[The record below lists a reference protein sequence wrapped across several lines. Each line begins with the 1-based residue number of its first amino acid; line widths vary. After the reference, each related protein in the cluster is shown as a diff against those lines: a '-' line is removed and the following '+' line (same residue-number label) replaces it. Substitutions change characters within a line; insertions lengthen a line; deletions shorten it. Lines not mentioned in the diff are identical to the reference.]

1 MKTFAILFLTLLVSG
16 SALAQPVACP
26 SSVYFEALGNGLLYS
41 VNYDRLLTRSLG
53 ARVGVSHFAPDE
65 VSVTTFPMTAY
76 CLVGSGNHKLE
87 LGLGACVMLQGDRQ
101 SFSFMSSL
109 DEEFKG
115 NGVLGT
121 ATLGY
126 RHQHPEGGFVFR
138 AGVTPFFGTFERD
151 ISPTFYETVTEDV
164 FRVHLSGGMSAGV
177 AF

>member
-1 MKTFAILFLTLLVSG
+1 MKVLAALSLVALLAG
-16 SALAQPVACP
+16 PARAQSPTCP

-41 VNYDRLLTRSLG
+41 VNYDRLLTGSLG
-53 ARVGVSHFAPDE
+53 GRVGVSHFAPDE
-65 VSVTTFPMTAY
+65 VSVTTFPVSAY
-76 CLVGSGNHKLE
+76 YLVGSGNSRLE
-87 LGLGACVMLQGDRQ
+87 LGLGMCVMLQGEKQ

-126 RHQHPEGGFVFR
+126 RHQHPEGGFMFR
-138 AGVTPFFGTFERD
+138 AGMTPFFGTFERD
-151 ISPTFYETVTEDV
+151 ISPTYFETVTEDV
-164 FRVHLSGGMSAGV
+164 FRVHLSGGLSAGY